1 MSHFAI
7 RMRRMTLLAAA
18 GFLAFGALTAPAG
31 AQKKDVKM
39 MLDWIVQG
47 THAPFFVAE
56 QKGYFKEGGLNVTI
70 DAGKGATNVAVSVA
84 SNVYDFGWIDLPTM
98 IKFNAQNPGSP
109 LIATYISFDQTPL
122 AIITLKSKNI
132 RTVKDLD
139 GKKIAGGP
147 GTAVHDTISILLKA
161 AKAENVKIQWLAVQP
176 QLFGPMVARG
186 EADGTAG
193 FTNSNIPALLDVGIK
208 LEDIHPLRYADFG
221 ADLYGLALASTRKF
235 VDENPDTV
243 RAMVKA
249 LNKGTIDT
257 IKDPAAALKFM
268 KSRDAM
274 MKENIEKVRL
284 DIALGLTYTDWV
296 KKNGLSVAQ
305 PERMKRMID
314 SVVAAYG
321 LPLAPKAEDIYT
333 DKFLPPVAERMV
345 K

>member
-1 MSHFAI
+1 MQITAVGVLAI
-7 RMRRMTLLAAA
+7 
-18 GFLAFGALTAPAG
+18 GALIAPAS

-39 MLDWIVQG
+39 MLDWVIQG
-47 THAPFFVAE
+47 THAPFFVAA
-56 QKGYFKEGGLNVTI
+56 QKGYYKDAGINVTI

-84 SNVYDFGWIDLPTM
+84 SNVYDFGWVDIPTM
-98 IKFNAQNPGSP
+98 IKFNAQNPTSP
-109 LIATYISFDQTPL
+109 LIASYISFDQTPL
-122 AIITLKSKNI
+122 AVITLKSKNI
-132 RTVKDLD
+132 RSVKDLN
-139 GKKIAGGP
+139 GRKIAGGP

-161 AKAENVKIQWLAVQP
+161 ANAEDVKINWLAVQP

-193 FTNSNIPALLDVGIK
+193 FTNSNIPALIEVGIK
-208 LEDIHPLRYADFG
+208 LEDIHPIRYADFG
-221 ADLYGLALASTRKF
+221 ADLYGIALVSTRKF
-235 VDENPDTV
+235 ADENPDTV

-257 IKDPAAALKFM
+257 IKDPSAALKLM

-274 MKENIEKVRL
+274 MKEDIEKIRL

-296 KKNGLSVAQ
+296 KKNGLSVVQ
-305 PERMKRMID
+305 PDRMKRMID
-314 SVVAAYG
+314 SVIAAYG
-321 LPLAPKAEDIYT
+321 LPTAPKPEEVYT